1 MKFKCKVTNLVYNFE
16 YEVDIMAM
24 MKHPDYESVPD
35 NEAVAE
41 EAPVE
46 ETKPVKTSSKKS
58 KVATDETNIDGA

>member
-1 MKFKCKVTNLVYNFE
+1 MKFKCKATSLVYNFE

-24 MKHPDYESVPD
+24 MKHPDYEPMEEV
-35 NEAVAE
+35 VAE
-41 EAPVE
+41 ETPVE

>member
-1 MKFKCKVTNLVYNFE
+1 MKFKCKATSLVYNFE

-24 MKHPDYESVPD
+24 MKHPDYEPMEEV
-35 NEAVAE
+35 VAEE